1 MVVVVSRK
9 KTKGNEKQW
18 EKTIIKLRK
27 EKRRREHPSCQP
39 P

>member
-9 KTKGNEKQW
+9 KTKENEKQW
-18 EKTIIKLRK
+18 EKTRIKLGE